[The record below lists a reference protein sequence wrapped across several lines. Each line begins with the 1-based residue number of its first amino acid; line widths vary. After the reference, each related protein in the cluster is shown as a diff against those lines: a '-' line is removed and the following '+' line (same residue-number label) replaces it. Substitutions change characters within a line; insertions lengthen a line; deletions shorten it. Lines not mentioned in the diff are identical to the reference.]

1 MDATRQACRTRSVG
15 ASELL
20 SESVVPIA
28 AGLCLTGS
36 FFLSFAGYCLRN
48 YSRSRLAHYCRVRQ
62 REYRFGAILKLDED
76 AQLATELAFPPLLA
90 IGVGLLAVWRYGPIG
105 PGLPP
110 SATIAT
116 HLIAVLLIGVVLFA
130 MFPWA
135 LSLVCAEQFLYRFWP
150 VLRGLLGLMR
160 PLMGITT
167 RTSTLFYRI
176 AGRVDPESEKSDVF
190 ADEIQSVVDE
200 GEREGAVESR
210 AGRMIQRVME
220 LRDEDVEAVMT
231 PRTDIVFL
239 SATASL
245 AEAREMILESGHSRI
260 PLVGETPDD
269 IQGIL
274 YARDLLEHW
283 GNENAE
289 AISLAGIARDPFY
302 IPETTNIEKLLEM
315 MQRERLHVAV
325 VLDEYGGVTGLVTM
339 EDLLEEIVGNI
350 DDEFDEA
357 QQEQIEVVDEATIN
371 VDARMHIDDLN
382 ELYGYDLPEDE
393 DFDTIGGF
401 VFSELGRI
409 PQTDSTFDWRH
420 LKITVLEAD
429 KRKIV
434 KLQIHQERPAVE
446 VSEEN

>member
-1 MDATRQACRTRSVG
+1 MSDSVILIAG
-15 ASELL
+15 CVCLL
-20 SESVVPIA
+20 
-28 AGLCLTGS
+28 GS
-36 FFLSFAGYCLRN
+36 FFLSFSGYCLRN
-48 YSRSRLAHYCRVRQ
+48 YSRSRLAHLCRVRQ
-62 REYRFGAILKLDED
+62 LESRFGSVLKLDED
-76 AQLATELAFPPLLA
+76 AELATELAYPPLLVL
-90 IGVGLLAVWRYGPIG
+90 GVGLLAVWRYALVETRPFSQTMVAVDV
-105 PGLPP
+105 L
-110 SATIAT
+110 A
-116 HLIAVLLIGVVLFA
+116 AVLGGIVVMA
-130 MFPWA
+130 MLPWT
-135 LSLVCAEQFLYRFWP
+135 LSLVCAERFLYRFWP
-150 VLRGLLGLMR
+150 VLWGILWLMQ
-160 PLMGITT
+160 PFMGIAA
-167 RTSTLFYRI
+167 RTSSLFYRI
-176 AGRVDPESEKSDVF
+176 AGRIDPESEKSDVF
-190 ADEIQSVVDE
+190 AEEIQSVVDE

-231 PRTDIVFL
+231 PRTDIVCL
-239 SATASL
+239 PAKATL
-245 AEAREMILESGHSRI
+245 EEARQLILESGHSRI
-260 PLVGETPDD
+260 PLIGDTPDD

-283 GNENAE
+283 GNNNGDGV
-289 AISLAGIARDPFY
+289 SLAGIAREPFY

-315 MQRERLHVAV
+315 MQRERLHVAI

-371 VDARMHIDDLN
+371 VDARMHLDDLN

-409 PQTDSTFDWRH
+409 PQVGSNFTWRH
-420 LKITVLEAD
+420 LDIKVLEAD

-446 VSEEN
+446 VMEES